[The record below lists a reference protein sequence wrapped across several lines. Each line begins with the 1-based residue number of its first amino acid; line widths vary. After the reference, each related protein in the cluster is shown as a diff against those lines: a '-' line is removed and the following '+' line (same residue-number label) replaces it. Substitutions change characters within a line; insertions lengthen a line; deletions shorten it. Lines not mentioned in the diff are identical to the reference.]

1 MTLPAII
8 IMVIGIIAAI
18 VGVNKQKQGASWG
31 QALAIVGAIIA
42 IGAAVWNFVGT
53 LNGDQKGIQKN
64 QRAQQLR
71 GLLDEGETGLLVAY
85 GGLSAPAKKFVC
97 RHGDLASLD
106 GWSLADLA
114 LEHRDALAARW
125 PRLYLQDVSAGADAE
140 GASASRSPFQT

>member
-71 GLLDEGETGLLVAY
+71 GLYLGKEIANSQTSFTPFVVAGVFYYLFNVIVDYVMGRVEKRLDY
-85 GGLSAPAKKFVC
+85 Y
-97 RHGDLASLD
+97 R
-106 GWSLADLA
+106 
-114 LEHRDALAARW
+114 
-125 PRLYLQDVSAGADAE
+125 
-140 GASASRSPFQT
+140 